1 MNLVNHPWNIV
12 FLVGFVVYMAIRH
25 VYMARTKNTE
35 KSVSRID
42 GIEKILL
49 VVVFAGSLLV
59 PVLYLLTPLFGFA
72 DYAQPAYMPWC
83 GAAVMAPA
91 LWLFWRSHADLGL
104 NWSMSLEMRREHEL
118 VRTGVY
124 RRMRHPMYAA
134 IFLFGVAQ
142 ALLLPN
148 WVAGLAALVSFAP
161 MYIVR
166 TPREERL
173 MVEAFGEEYEAY
185 MQETWRVFPKIG

>member
-1 MNLVNHPWNIV
+1 MNLVNHPWNVV

-25 VYMARTKNTE
+25 VYMARAKGAE

-59 PVLYLLTPLFGFA
+59 PVLYLLTPALAFA
-72 DYAQPAYMPWC
+72 DYAPPVWLPWL
-83 GAAVMAPA
+83 GLAAMVPA

-118 VRTGVY
+118 IRNGVY

-134 IFLFGVAQ
+134 IFLFGIAQ
-142 ALLLPN
+142 AMLLPN
-148 WVAGLAALVSFAP
+148 WVAGLSALVSFAP

-173 MVEAFGEEYEAY
+173 MIEAFGEEYEEY
-185 MQETWRVFPKIG
+185 MRETWRVFPRVG